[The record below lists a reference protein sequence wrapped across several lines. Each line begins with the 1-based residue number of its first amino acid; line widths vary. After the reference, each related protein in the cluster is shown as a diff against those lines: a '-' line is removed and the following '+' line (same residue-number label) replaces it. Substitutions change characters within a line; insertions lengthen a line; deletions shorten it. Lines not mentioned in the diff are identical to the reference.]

1 VAEYTGVKAV
11 TRKGIGQPK
20 RSEFTDPADLEY
32 YDRIIARHRKIMGIP
47 DSTPDDE
54 VNVGQHYGAL
64 MVNPEWAWHMHQLG
78 GLARTAGTEPDTYS
92 HADREWVDQV
102 LGADAKAN
110 HVFPLHIDD
119 AISVGV
125 RLEAI
130 DAIRS
135 GHEENLTEDEALL
148 TRYIRQVLSG
158 TVDDA
163 TWEKMFD
170 RLGQKGIVEY
180 TTFILL
186 FNLILRSFQAFGV
199 PAPSDEE
206 IDRHIQELKD
216 GTVVPNSD
224 WQRRFT

>member
-1 VAEYTGVKAV
+1 
-11 TRKGIGQPK
+11 
-20 RSEFTDPADLEY
+20 
-32 YDRIIARHRKIMGIP
+32 
-47 DSTPDDE
+47 
-54 VNVGQHYGAL
+54 
-64 MVNPEWAWHMHQLG
+64 
-78 GLARTAGTEPDTYS
+78 
-92 HADREWVDQV
+92 
-102 LGADAKAN
+102 
-110 HVFPLHIDD
+110 VFPLHIDD

-130 DAIRS
+130 EAVRS

-199 PAPSDEE
+199 TAPSDEE
-206 IDRHIQELKD
+206 IARHIQELKD